1 MEELN
6 GLSAKPQD
14 RQKILEMLAKEQQ
27 ENLTVDSD
35 DDEEPEDLSERLQ
48 GLDFDKDSQKIWDRL
63 TEKEQEEFAR
73 MLKDGRL
80 ANLVDTWTPWWTNK
94 PKRIVIEDSLRES
107 SLPREYPKHMKDI
120 PDISQ
125 LLKSSK
131 PSADIKFSVIN
142 VLSAYVFIT
151 RLHNGNHHDCPV
163 ESAEELLSVAAV
175 FKENQSFHGAQEA
188 IQSVLQAIEK
198 AGSAFSVH
206 PGYPVVLLEDVL
218 RLISPHFLEP
228 VAAVISA
235 LSDISALLKKANQ
248 ELKKGRISSDLANS
262 TDSSDREIQRQIF
275 HARKKVIFFIS
286 WVQRY
291 GMCLSSLT
299 TELSLELECKRAEM
313 EEQRL
318 LEVQIEQ
325 QRKSG
330 KLNSYSVKP
339 DIQEVR

>member
-1 MEELN
+1 
-6 GLSAKPQD
+6 
-14 RQKILEMLAKEQQ
+14 MLAKEQQ

-80 ANLVDTWTPWWTNK
+80 ANLVDTWTPWWTN
-94 PKRIVIEDSLRES
+94 
-107 SLPREYPKHMKDI
+107 
-120 PDISQ
+120 
-125 LLKSSK
+125 KSSK

-218 RLISPHFLEP
+218 HLISPHFLEP

-248 ELKKGRISSDLANS
+248 ELKK
-262 TDSSDREIQRQIF
+262 
-275 HARKKVIFFIS
+275 
-286 WVQRY
+286 
-291 GMCLSSLT
+291 
-299 TELSLELECKRAEM
+299 ECKRAEM

-330 KLNSYSVKP
+330 KLNSYSEKP
-339 DIQEVR
+339 DKQEVR